1 MNICKRKAIS
11 LETKKNIIE
20 ESEGG
25 VKNSELCQKFNIDK
39 RSISKILKN
48 KEVIL
53 NAIGKG
59 GSIKRVRI
67 TGGKNKELD
76 EALIGWVRLQQADN
90 IPINGPILKEKALE
104 MSKILMGES
113 STFAASDGWLSR
125 FKERHAITFNKI
137 IKVEEGE
144 AVDMQQF
151 EDSGLEGIF
160 QNNNPILTPKRQKI
174 SIELKKKI
182 IDYYLANPKTSL
194 KQIAEEFSNFNVL
207 LKKSSIHSILKNKQ
221 NIIAAIDNGIKI
233 KRSHLTKGRHA
244 NFDDALLN
252 WIRQVRAENVVI
264 TGTLLKEKAMEM
276 ASLMGIDNFKASNGW
291 MEKFKERHSIRFRTE
306 KSETEEPIIDII
318 QNVTNWEVFQNALNL
333 DTCESPVEEIEDFE
347 IVMPISTDLARQSY
361 LCLRK
366 YWQEN
371 GLDESL
377 YSSFD
382 KIEDILFK
390 EELDNNLNE
399 E

>member
-125 FKERHAITFNKI
+125 FKERHVITFNKI

-151 EDSGLEGIF
+151 EDSGLAGIF

-221 NIIAAIDNGIKI
+221 NIIAAINNGIKI

-276 ASLMGIDNFKASNGW
+276 ANLMGIDNFKASNGW

-347 IVMPISTDLARQSY
+347 IVTPISTDLARQSY

>member
-221 NIIAAIDNGIKI
+221 NIIAAINNGIKI

-291 MEKFKERHSIRFRTE
+291 MEKFKERHSIRF
-306 KSETEEPIIDII
+306 
-318 QNVTNWEVFQNALNL
+318 
-333 DTCESPVEEIEDFE
+333 
-347 IVMPISTDLARQSY
+347 IVNFI
-361 LCLRK
+361 
-366 YWQEN
+366 
-371 GLDESL
+371 
-377 YSSFD
+377 
-382 KIEDILFK
+382 
-390 EELDNNLNE
+390 
-399 E
+399 

>member
-174 SIELKKKI
+174 SIELKKQI

-276 ASLMGIDNFKASNGW
+276 ANLMGIDNFKASNGW

-347 IVMPISTDLARQSY
+347 IVTPISTDLARQSY

>member
-137 IKVEEGE
+137 IKLEEGE

-160 QNNNPILTPKRQKI
+160 QNNNPNLTPKRQKI
-174 SIELKKKI
+174 SIELKKQI

-194 KQIAEEFSNFNVL
+194 KQIAEEFSNFNIL

-221 NIIAAIDNGIKI
+221 NIIAAINNGIKI

-276 ASLMGIDNFKASNGW
+276 ANLMGIDNFKASNGW

-390 EELDNNLNE
+390 EELDNLIE

>member
-221 NIIAAIDNGIKI
+221 NIIAAINNGIKI

-276 ASLMGIDNFKASNGW
+276 ANLMGIDNFKASNGW

-306 KSETEEPIIDII
+306 KNEPEEPIIDII

-333 DTCESPVEEIEDFE
+333 DNCESPVEEIEDFE

-377 YSSFD
+377 YLSFD
-382 KIEDILFK
+382 KIENILFK